1 MSNDLVKNNKFKA
14 TKRSL
19 VNLKQGAPSGIN
31 LPQFPTS
38 GEIFRFT
45 KHNVTGQEAN
55 DNLVKPLQTTIITLN
70 TYISNLLSFIDDIYG
85 LIDWLDNEYTKGIE
99 TAVNAAKESSSQAL
113 KASQKAQKA
122 SEKASKA
129 QEDIK
134 RTIAALQ
141 LTVEKLK
148 VFKDVTTKRI
158 GELSKDVVTDLDQ
171 LHHQLDDINKEIGEV
186 SKQFSDDI
194 AGLQE
199 YKSQLE
205 AYEHLGDVDA
215 MWNDVESHKKNLAEL
230 HQKVDG
236 FIKEIGQVTGR
247 ISEDISALQQYRTTL
262 ESYSHLGDIDAMW
275 NDVESHKK
283 NLAELHQK
291 VDGFI
296 KEIGQVTGRISE
308 DISALQQYRTTL
320 ESYSHLG
327 DIDAMWNDV
336 ESHKKNLAE
345 LHQKVDGFIK
355 EIGQVTGRIS
365 EDISALQQYRTTLES
380 YSHLGDIDAMWN
392 DIESHKK
399 NLAELHQKVDGFIKE
414 IGQVTGR
421 ISEDIS
427 ALQQY
432 RTTLESYSH
441 LGDID
446 AMWNDV
452 EGNKKNLSELN
463 QQQKEVRKA
472 ITDISDRINVSE
484 QTIKE
489 RDIRVD
495 KKIKIAYGIAGG
507 SLALTIIQLVLQLLG
522 IL

>member
-236 FIKEIGQVTGR
+236 FIKEI
-247 ISEDISALQQYRTTL
+247 
-262 ESYSHLGDIDAMW
+262 SHA
-275 NDVESHKK
+275 
-283 NLAELHQK
+283 A
-291 VDGFI
+291 
-296 KEIGQVTGRISE
+296 
-308 DISALQQYRTTL
+308 
-320 ESYSHLG
+320 
-327 DIDAMWNDV
+327 
-336 ESHKKNLAE
+336 
-345 LHQKVDGFIK
+345 
-355 EIGQVTGRIS
+355 
-365 EDISALQQYRTTLES
+365 
-380 YSHLGDIDAMWN
+380 
-392 DIESHKK
+392 
-399 NLAELHQKVDGFIKE
+399 
-414 IGQVTGR
+414 GR